1 MIERKLIAQITR
13 DFYALYLGK
22 SMMGIKD
29 LLKKYEAYEKTDK
42 AVYKLVIRLIS
53 NLNTTIHV
61 DMDKAMHEIY
71 AFFKK
76 YYENVPKDDKGWERV
91 IEDAGKIGKKY
102 ENSDWCRQFLIELMS
117 IIELADKETREK
129 ADEKKKAA

>member
-1 MIERKLIAQITR
+1 
-13 DFYALYLGK
+13 
-22 SMMGIKD
+22 
-29 LLKKYEAYEKTDK
+29 
-42 AVYKLVIRLIS
+42 
-53 NLNTTIHV
+53 
-61 DMDKAMHEIY
+61 MHEIY

-76 YYENVPKDDKGWERV
+76 YYENIPKDDKGWERV